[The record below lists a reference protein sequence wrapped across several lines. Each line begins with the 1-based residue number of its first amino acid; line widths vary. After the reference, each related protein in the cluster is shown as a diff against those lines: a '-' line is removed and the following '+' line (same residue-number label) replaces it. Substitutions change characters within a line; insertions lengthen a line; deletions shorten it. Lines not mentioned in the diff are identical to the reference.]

1 MSKIALSPNA
11 SGTGVVTLSTPNTNS
26 DRTLA
31 LPDSSGTIATLETIP
46 DQGVPTG
53 MLSYFASST
62 APIGFLAADGSTI
75 SRTTYAALFAIT
87 GEIYGAGDGSSTFEL
102 PDLRGEFMRGVDSG
116 RGVDT
121 PLGNT
126 RVFGSSQAGQFGAH
140 DHIGGGLNHVSHT
153 RLYGGS
159 PTSGSSATGGDSTSR
174 YNMNTSTV
182 GGTENSNETRPRNV
196 ALLACIKH

>member
-11 SGTGVVTLSTPNTNS
+11 AGTGVVTLSTPNTNS

-87 GEIYGAGDGSSTFEL
+87 GEIYGAGDGSTTFEL
-102 PDLRGEFMRGVDSG
+102 PDLRGEFMRGFDNG
-116 RGVDT
+116 RGIDSA
-121 PLGNT
+121 
-126 RVFGSSQAGQFGAH
+126 RVFGSAQADDVKDHEHRVFVASVHGVSNTGASNLYRGFGYNDMGTSNVANSGRSGPMFS
-140 DHIGGGLNHVSHT
+140 GGAS
-153 RLYGGS
+153 
-159 PTSGSSATGGDSTSR
+159 
-174 YNMNTSTV
+174 
-182 GGTENSNETRPRNV
+182 ETRSRNV